1 MDVTPKRKHSEV
13 RLVAF
18 DKEMVVDVF
27 NQHALSTG
35 TLIAGTP
42 FNNACISLGS
52 TFPGTVMASLKTP
65 QMQGRVWELFDA
77 NHDGEVDIDEFITGC
92 SQLFSPETPAMKTFV
107 ERLQQGIVAAPPGQ
121 DYSWVKSVAI
131 VGAGVAGLQTARH
144 LSMAGFKCVIF
155 EKSTDVG
162 GVWRENYA
170 DFGLQVPKELYEF
183 PGFPYPAG
191 YKWDLFPPGPQVELY
206 IQLYAKEYKLY
217 DMCRFET
224 AVLALDQ
231 NQTKPGWKVKF
242 QKKGETAKEEEFD
255 FTVVAS
261 GMYGWPPHLPMARGS
276 QKFKGEIL
284 HSCTFTDRKQAA
296 GKKVVVVGG
305 GKSAVDNAV
314 AAAKEAKSS
323 TLVTRELHWPVP
335 RYLLNLVPFKYGT
348 YSRFGHFM
356 LPTYHEEGN
365 CFWWFHS
372 VCTPVKFVWWK
383 VVETMFKTQF
393 HLSREHT
400 PQSRLDHDVFNGGQI
415 LTYEFRNM
423 VKDGKVKHKVGSIDF
438 FKENSVVLTDGTDI
452 ECDMV
457 IYGTGFSKSYD
468 LFDASYVQPKLN
480 VQKDGLYLYR
490 NIIPPQVPN
499 LAFIGSEVSTFN
511 NILTHGLQSL
521 WLKRMLKGEFKLPNY
536 AAMNKSIDKERAWKR
551 SWMPPSSARAS
562 IWQLHMMK
570 YHDNL
575 VKDMGESYKRKF
587 PIIDAVMPYQASDY
601 KALFA

>member
-1 MDVTPKRKHSEV
+1 
-13 RLVAF
+13 
-18 DKEMVVDVF
+18 
-27 NQHALSTG
+27 
-35 TLIAGTP
+35 
-42 FNNACISLGS
+42 
-52 TFPGTVMASLKTP
+52 
-65 QMQGRVWELFDA
+65 
-77 NHDGEVDIDEFITGC
+77 
-92 SQLFSPETPAMKTFV
+92 
-107 ERLQQGIVAAPPGQ
+107 
-121 DYSWVKSVAI
+121 
-131 VGAGVAGLQTARH
+131 
-144 LSMAGFKCVIF
+144 
-155 EKSTDVG
+155 
-162 GVWRENYA
+162 
-170 DFGLQVPKELYEF
+170 
-183 PGFPYPAG
+183 
-191 YKWDLFPPGPQVELY
+191 
-206 IQLYAKEYKLY
+206 
-217 DMCRFET
+217 
-224 AVLALDQ
+224 
-231 NQTKPGWKVKF
+231 
-242 QKKGETAKEEEFD
+242 
-255 FTVVAS
+255 
-261 GMYGWPPHLPMARGS
+261 
-276 QKFKGEIL
+276 
-284 HSCTFTDRKQAA
+284 
-296 GKKVVVVGG
+296 
-305 GKSAVDNAV
+305 
-314 AAAKEAKSS
+314 
-323 TLVTRELHWPVP
+323 
-335 RYLLNLVPFKYGT
+335 
-348 YSRFGHFM
+348 
-356 LPTYHEEGN
+356 
-365 CFWWFHS
+365 
-372 VCTPVKFVWWK
+372 
-383 VVETMFKTQF
+383 MFKTQF

-521 WLKRMLKGEFKLPNY
+521 WLKRMLKGEFKLPNS
-536 AAMNKSIDKERAWKR
+536 AAMNKSIDKEQAWKR